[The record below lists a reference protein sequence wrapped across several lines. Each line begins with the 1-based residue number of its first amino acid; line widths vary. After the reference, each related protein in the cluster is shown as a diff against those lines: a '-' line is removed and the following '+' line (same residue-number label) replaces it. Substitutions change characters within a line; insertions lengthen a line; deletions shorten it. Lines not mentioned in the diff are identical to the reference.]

1 LGLGALSTPLLW
13 RVVPWLFLSVVF
25 VQLFALYPIVQSYRQ
40 TLYEY
45 RSRTLRTRVETLARL
60 HAVAPEDLDRT
71 LSSCVKNPV
80 LGIALLSDDGSVLSR
95 HGRPSP
101 FGERFVPQGSTFQR
115 VQKDTLAVTWVGEV
129 DQRTYRA
136 VATLD
141 TSEEAR
147 AVEDFVLRQGLFSI
161 PAALLATVAGAFVLL
176 VGVLAP
182 IRRLR
187 DELMSR
193 ASTHFDPGDRERE
206 SLDELEQLRVLVE
219 RLDEARARAR
229 RAEQR
234 AEAASR
240 SKDEFLANMSHE
252 LRTPLSSIISY
263 AQILLESR
271 TTTEAE
277 LKGDLGKIAHSARH
291 VSDLVGSI
299 LTFSKLEAGRM
310 LLDLDDFVV
319 ADIVRETVVMI
330 EPVAVQNGN
339 RVTVELPKEPVT
351 MHSDAV
357 KVRQSLLNV
366 LGNACKFT
374 SKGTVNLRVSTVV
387 EDGDEVVKFEI
398 EDTGI
403 GMTAEE
409 LAIVFEP
416 FVQGDRGTTRRYGG
430 TGLGLSITRRFTAML
445 GGRVDVESTPGQGSR
460 FTIALPRVRTAE
472 AGVSS

>member
-1 LGLGALSTPLLW
+1 LGALSTPLLW

-45 RSRTLRTRVETLARL
+45 RARTLRARVETLARL
-60 HAVAPEDLDRT
+60 HAVAPEALDRT
-71 LSSCVKNPV
+71 LSSCVKQPV

-95 HGRPSP
+95 YGRSAP
-101 FGERFVPQGSTFQR
+101 FGERFVPQNSTLER
-115 VQKDTLAVTWVGEV
+115 IQKDTLAVTWVGEEEL
-129 DQRTYRA
+129 RTYRA

-141 TSEEAR
+141 TSEETKD
-147 AVEDFVLRQGLFSI
+147 VQNFVMRQGLFSI

-176 VGVLAP
+176 VGVFAP

-193 ASTHFDPGDRERE
+193 ASSHVDPGDAERE
-206 SLDELEQLRVLVE
+206 SLDELEQVRALVE

-229 RAEQR
+229 ESEQR
-234 AEAASR
+234 AEAASK

-277 LKGDLGKIAHSARH
+277 LKGDLGKIARSARH

-299 LTFSKLEAGRM
+299 LTFSKLQAGKM

-319 ADIVRETVVMI
+319 ADIVQETVVMV

-339 RVTVELPKEPVT
+339 RLTVELPKEPVT

-374 SKGTVNLRVSTVV
+374 SKGSVRVRVWTAV
-387 EDGDEVVKFEI
+387 EDGNELVKFEI

-403 GMTAEE
+403 GMSAEE
-409 LAIVFEP
+409 LDTVFEP
-416 FVQGDRGTTRRYGG
+416 FVQADSGTTRRYGG

-445 GGRVDVESTPGQGSR
+445 GGRVEVESTPGQGSR
-460 FTIALPRVRTAE
+460 FTIALPRVQPARA
-472 AGVSS
+472 